1 MTNWSAERMS
11 GASIAPRIGQYEAIP
26 QTYHESRVKETNP
39 ELFTFETVSVGD
51 TGGQLFF
58 VPLDESSKEN
68 AEFILEAIKFY
79 VNNR

>member
-1 MTNWSAERMS
+1 MNWSAERMS
-11 GASIAPRIGQYEAIP
+11 GASIAPRVGKYEAIP
-26 QTYHESRVKETNP
+26 QTDHESWVKEINP

-79 VNNR
+79 VNNH

>member
-1 MTNWSAERMS
+1 MTTWSQQRMS
-11 GASIAPRIGQYEAIP
+11 GASIAPRIGKYEAIP

-39 ELFTFETVSVGD
+39 ELFSFETVSVGD

-79 VNNR
+79 IQNH